1 MLEMRTREGG
11 GVMLKKIYQEL
22 VTIRK
27 ELQSIKK
34 RLESMPEVKIF
45 RKPYDTQIHAII
57 KIPGKDEYVFMKP
70 YEKQEQ
76 TPIIRQDRGQ

>member
-1 MLEMRTREGG
+1 
-11 GVMLKKIYQEL
+11 
-22 VTIRK
+22 
-27 ELQSIKK
+27 
-34 RLESMPEVKIF
+34 MPEVKIF

>member
-1 MLEMRTREGG
+1 MFFGG
-11 GVMLKKIYQEL
+11 GENVGKKILKEL
-22 VTIRK
+22 KEIRK
-27 ELQSIKK
+27 ELQAIKN
-34 RLESMPEVKIF
+34 RLESMPEVKLF